1 MSKVIKQ
8 MEMDDLKRTFA
19 GVRDLVVLSA
29 EKLGAQGE
37 YQLRKVMRQNN
48 VRVRQVK
55 NSLTRRV
62 FKELN
67 LSVPDDS
74 PYWQKNTIL
83 AWSVV
88 AGGSIASVSKAL
100 DAELRN
106 PKNAGLY
113 REKVTVKGAI
123 ADGQPVSFDVAKS
136 MPTREELI
144 AQIVGMILGPGSAI
158 AGCLTGP
165 ASQVASQ
172 IQQVSEKKE
181 EGAPTPAA

>member
-8 MEMDDLKRTFA
+8 MEMDDLKRTFT

-29 EKLGAQGE
+29 EKLNAQGE
-37 YQLRKVMRQNN
+37 HQLRKVMRQNN
-48 VRVRQVK
+48 VRVRLVK
-55 NSLTRRV
+55 NSLTRKV

-74 PYWQKNTIL
+74 PYWQKPTML
-83 AWSVV
+83 AWS
-88 AGGSIASVSKAL
+88 AGGSIATMSKAL
-100 DAELRN
+100 EAELRH

-113 REKVTVKGAI
+113 REKVTIKGAI
-123 ADGQPVSFDVAKS
+123 ADGQPISFDVAKS

-144 AQIVGMILGPGSAI
+144 AQILGMILGPGSAI

-172 IQQVSEKKE
+172 IQQVGEKKE